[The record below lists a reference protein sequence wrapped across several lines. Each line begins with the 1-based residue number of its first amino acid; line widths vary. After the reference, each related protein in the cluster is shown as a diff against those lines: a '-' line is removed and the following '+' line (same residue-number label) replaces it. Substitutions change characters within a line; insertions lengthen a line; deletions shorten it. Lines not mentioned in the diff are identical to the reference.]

1 MEKNKKTTLKKENFN
16 IILYENGS
24 PKKHTIK
31 GGYTFVF
38 NGRKFG
44 IYNAQKQE
52 KPINH
57 HEKNKYIII
66 ELETGLSIAKSLKF
80 LKDFNVEKVFENN
93 HFEKCMNAIADMQ
106 KRGSFQ
112 QLKNICNNEKLFEKL
127 KYYCK

>member
-1 MEKNKKTTLKKENFN
+1 MENNKTTLKKENFN

-31 GGYTFVF
+31 GGYTFIY
-38 NGRKFG
+38 NGRKYG

-52 KPINH
+52 KTINH

-66 ELETGLSIAKSLKF
+66 DLEIGLSIAKSLKY
-80 LKDFNVEKVFENN
+80 LKDFNIEKIFENN
-93 HFEKCMNAIADMQ
+93 HFEKCMKAIESMQ
-106 KRGSFQ
+106 TRGGFQ